1 MINMI
6 SFTSDRASVPSFS
19 PPPPEAYLLKNTSSL
34 DGKES
39 FQDLKNK
46 NLSITNDS
54 KVNHNLNKNWN
65 HRGISLKL
73 VINYSIFR
81 GFTSIT
87 HGKRQY
93 LPTYTPTYLPTY
105 LPTHLTTYLWS
116 SKASLWS
123 GAASVSSS
131 GAPVCSGAATGWSA
145 MAP

>member
-1 MINMI
+1 MI
-6 SFTSDRASVPSFS
+6 SFTSDRASVPLFA

-34 DGKES
+34 AGKES

-46 NLSITNDS
+46 NLSIINDS
-54 KVNHNLNKNWN
+54 KVHHHLIKNWN

-73 VINYSIFR
+73 VINNSIFR

-105 LPTHLTTYLWS
+105 RPTYPPT
-116 SKASLWS
+116 
-123 GAASVSSS
+123 
-131 GAPVCSGAATGWSA
+131 
-145 MAP
+145 